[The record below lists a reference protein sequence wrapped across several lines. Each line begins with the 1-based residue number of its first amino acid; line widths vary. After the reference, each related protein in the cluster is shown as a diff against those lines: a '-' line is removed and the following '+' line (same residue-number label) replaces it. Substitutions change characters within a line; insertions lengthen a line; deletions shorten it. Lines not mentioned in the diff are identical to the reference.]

1 MIKGRTA
8 PETGSMTDRAPL
20 SATRAH
26 RRNGRIGL
34 VAMLAVMQCAPAL
47 ALQLDDAA
55 RNNVASSPQA
65 ELSWLS
71 GGVGD
76 EAMTE
81 MLKVSSDYN
90 VHLMLTGA
98 RGNYLAGIPF
108 SVSRR
113 GGQLVVSGVT
123 DGPMLYLKLPAGTYQ
138 IAVAM
143 DGVWQSRRVQASASG
158 KATKVRFVARGE

>member
-1 MIKGRTA
+1 MIKSRKAPDTA
-8 PETGSMTDRAPL
+8 SMTNLAPVY
-20 SATRAH
+20 AGKANK
-26 RRNGRIGL
+26 RNGRIGL
-34 VAMLAVMQCAPAL
+34 IAMLALMQCAPAL
-47 ALQLDDAA
+47 AFELDDAA

-65 ELSWLS
+65 GVSWLS

-81 MLKVSSDYN
+81 MLKVSADYN

-98 RGNYLAGIPF
+98 RGNYLAAIPF

-113 GGQLVVSGVT
+113 SGEVTVSGVT
-123 DGPMLYLKLPAGTYQ
+123 DGPLLYLKLPAGNYQ
-138 IAVAM
+138 IAVAI
-143 DGVWQSRRVQASASG
+143 DGVWQSRRVLASASG